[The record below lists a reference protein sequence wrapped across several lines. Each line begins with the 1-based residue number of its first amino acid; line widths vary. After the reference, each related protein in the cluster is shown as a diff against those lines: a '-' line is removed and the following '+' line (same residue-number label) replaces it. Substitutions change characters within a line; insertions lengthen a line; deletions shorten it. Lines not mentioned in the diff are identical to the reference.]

1 MGGLATHC
9 WLAGKQAS
17 KGVYTLGGLLQH
29 TEFFADLDEGGDALV
44 EVLALV
50 AGGELDAD
58 AGFALRYDGIVE
70 AGDVDAFFLHLGGED
85 LRELCV
91 VEHDGAD
98 GALCGLDVEAGG
110 YHLVAEVADVLHEAV
125 VQLVAFLEHLEDF
138 EGSADDAGSQ

>member
-1 MGGLATHC
+1 MGGLATHSVS
-9 WLAGKQAS
+9 WRAS

-29 TEFFADLDEGGDALV
+29 AEFFADLDEGGDALV

-58 AGFALRYDGIVE
+58 AGFALWYDGIVE

-91 VEHDGAD
+91 V
-98 GALCGLDVEAGG
+98 
-110 YHLVAEVADVLHEAV
+110 
-125 VQLVAFLEHLEDF
+125 
-138 EGSADDAGSQ
+138 